1 MKALKYISAI
11 TLVALAA
18 TSCVI
23 RFDKDK
29 MLKALE
35 DHKKII
41 EDYSMFVEDST
52 ESAEDN
58 VEDSIEVCWQD
69 DTVVAIRN
77 IIGQCDARF

>member
-1 MKALKYISAI
+1 MIMSALKYISAI

-52 ESAEDN
+52 QSEEDN
-58 VEDSIEVCWQD
+58 VEDSSDVCWQD
-69 DTVVAIRN
+69 DTVSVVKTE
-77 IIGQCDARF
+77 

>member
-1 MKALKYISAI
+1 MIMKALKYILTI

-41 EDYSMFVEDST
+41 EDYSMFVEHST
-52 ESAEDN
+52 QSAEDN
-58 VEDSIEVCWQD
+58 VEDSSDVCWQD
-69 DTVVAIRN
+69 DTVSVMKAE
-77 IIGQCDARF
+77 

>member
-1 MKALKYISAI
+1 MIMKALKYISAI

-35 DHKKII
+35 DNKKFI
-41 EDYSMFVEDST
+41 EDYSMFLKDST
-52 ESAEDN
+52 QSAEDN
-58 VEDSIEVCWQD
+58 VEDSVAVRWQD
-69 DTVVAIRN
+69 DTVSVVKAE
-77 IIGQCDARF
+77 

>member
-1 MKALKYISAI
+1 MIMKVLKCISAI

-35 DHKKII
+35 DHKEFI
-41 EDYSMFVEDST
+41 EDYSMFVKDST
-52 ESAEDN
+52 QSAEDN
-58 VEDSIEVCWQD
+58 VEDSVAVRWQD
-69 DTVVAIRN
+69 DTVSVVNAE
-77 IIGQCDARF
+77 

>member
-1 MKALKYISAI
+1 MIMKVLKYISAI

-35 DHKKII
+35 DHKKFI
-41 EDYSMFVEDST
+41 EDYSMFLKDST
-52 ESAEDN
+52 QSAEDN
-58 VEDSIEVCWQD
+58 VEDSSDVCWQD
-69 DTVVAIRN
+69 DTVSVMKAE
-77 IIGQCDARF
+77 

>member
-1 MKALKYISAI
+1 MIMKALKYISAI

-35 DHKKII
+35 DHKKFI
-41 EDYSMFVEDST
+41 EDYSMLVKDST
-52 ESAEDN
+52 QSAEDN
-58 VEDSIEVCWQD
+58 VEDSVEVRWQD
-69 DTVVAIRN
+69 DTVSVVKAE
-77 IIGQCDARF
+77 

>member
-1 MKALKYISAI
+1 MIMKALKYISAI

-29 MLKALE
+29 MIKALE
-35 DHKKII
+35 DHKNFI
-41 EDYSMFVEDST
+41 EDYSMFVEDSMQ
-52 ESAEDN
+52 SAEDN

-69 DTVVAIRN
+69 DTVSVVKAE
-77 IIGQCDARF
+77 

>member
-1 MKALKYISAI
+1 MIMKTLKYISAI

-41 EDYSMFVEDST
+41 EDYSMFVKDST
-52 ESAEDN
+52 QSAEDN
-58 VEDSIEVCWQD
+58 VEDSVVVCWQD
-69 DTVVAIRN
+69 DTVSVVKAE
-77 IIGQCDARF
+77 

>member
-1 MKALKYISAI
+1 MIMKALKCISAI
-11 TLVALAA
+11 MLVALAA

-29 MLKALE
+29 MLKALK
-35 DHKKII
+35 DHKKFI

-69 DTVVAIRN
+69 DTVSLVKAE
-77 IIGQCDARF
+77 

>member
-1 MKALKYISAI
+1 MIMKALKYISAI

-35 DHKKII
+35 NHKKFI
-41 EDYSMFVEDST
+41 EDYSMFVKDST
-52 ESAEDN
+52 QSAEDN
-58 VEDSIEVCWQD
+58 VEDSVAVRWQD
-69 DTVVAIRN
+69 DTVSVMKAE
-77 IIGQCDARF
+77 

>member
-1 MKALKYISAI
+1 MIMKALKYISAI

-35 DHKKII
+35 DHKKFI
-41 EDYSMFVEDST
+41 EDYSMFVTDST
-52 ESAEDN
+52 QSAENN
-58 VEDSIEVCWQD
+58 VEDSVAVRWQE
-69 DTVVAIRN
+69 DTVSVVKAE
-77 IIGQCDARF
+77 

>member
-1 MKALKYISAI
+1 MIMKALKFISAI

-35 DHKKII
+35 DNKKFI
-41 EDYSMFVEDST
+41 EDYSMFVEHST
-52 ESAEDN
+52 QSAEDN
-58 VEDSIEVCWQD
+58 FEDSSDVCWQD
-69 DTVVAIRN
+69 DTVSVVKAE
-77 IIGQCDARF
+77 

>member
-1 MKALKYISAI
+1 MIMKALKYISAI

-35 DHKKII
+35 NHKKFI
-41 EDYSMFVEDST
+41 EDYSMFVMDST
-52 ESAEDN
+52 QSAEDN
-58 VEDSIEVCWQD
+58 VEDSVAVRWQD
-69 DTVVAIRN
+69 DTVSVMKAE
-77 IIGQCDARF
+77 

>member
-1 MKALKYISAI
+1 MIMKALKYISAI

-35 DHKKII
+35 DHKKFI
-41 EDYSMFVEDST
+41 EDYSMFVEHST
-52 ESAEDN
+52 QSAEDN
-58 VEDSIEVCWQD
+58 VEDSVAVRWQD
-69 DTVVAIRN
+69 DTVSVMKAE
-77 IIGQCDARF
+77 

>member
-1 MKALKYISAI
+1 
-11 TLVALAA
+11 
-18 TSCVI
+18 
-23 RFDKDK
+23 

-35 DHKKII
+35 DHKKFI

-69 DTVVAIRN
+69 DTVSVVKAE
-77 IIGQCDARF
+77 

>member
-1 MKALKYISAI
+1 MIMKALKYISAI

-35 DHKKII
+35 DHKKFI
-41 EDYSMFVEDST
+41 EDSMFVKYST
-52 ESAEDN
+52 QSAEDN
-58 VEDSIEVCWQD
+58 VEDSVVVCFQD
-69 DTVVAIRN
+69 DTVSVVKAE
-77 IIGQCDARF
+77 

>member
-1 MKALKYISAI
+1 MIMKALKYISAI

-35 DHKKII
+35 DHKKFI
-41 EDYSMFVEDST
+41 EDSMFVEDST
-52 ESAEDN
+52 QSEEDN
-58 VEDSIEVCWQD
+58 VEDSSDVCCQD
-69 DTVVAIRN
+69 DTVSVVKAE
-77 IIGQCDARF
+77 

>member
-1 MKALKYISAI
+1 MIMKALKYILAI

-35 DHKKII
+35 NHKKFI

-52 ESAEDN
+52 QSEEDN
-58 VEDSIEVCWQD
+58 VEDSSGVCWQD
-69 DTVVAIRN
+69 DTVSVVKAE
-77 IIGQCDARF
+77 

>member
-1 MKALKYISAI
+1 MIMKVLKYISAI

-35 DHKKII
+35 EHKKFI

-52 ESAEDN
+52 QLEEDN
-58 VEDSIEVCWQD
+58 VEDSSDVCWQD
-69 DTVVAIRN
+69 DTVSVVKAE
-77 IIGQCDARF
+77 

>member
-1 MKALKYISAI
+1 MIMKALKYISAI

-35 DHKKII
+35 DHKKFIG
-41 EDYSMFVEDST
+41 DYSMFVKDST
-52 ESAEDN
+52 QSAEDN
-58 VEDSIEVCWQD
+58 VEDSVAVRWQD
-69 DTVVAIRN
+69 DTVSVVKAE
-77 IIGQCDARF
+77 

>member
-1 MKALKYISAI
+1 MIMKALKYISAI

-35 DHKKII
+35 DHKKFI
-41 EDYSMFVEDST
+41 EDYSMFVDST

-69 DTVVAIRN
+69 DTVSVVKAE
-77 IIGQCDARF
+77 

>member
-1 MKALKYISAI
+1 MIMKALKYISAI

-35 DHKKII
+35 DNKKFI
-41 EDYSMFVEDST
+41 EDYSMFVEHST
-52 ESAEDN
+52 QSEEDN
-58 VEDSIEVCWQD
+58 VEDSSDVCCQD
-69 DTVVAIRN
+69 DTVSVVKAE
-77 IIGQCDARF
+77 

>member
-1 MKALKYISAI
+1 MIMKALKYISAI

-35 DHKKII
+35 DHKKFI
-41 EDYSMFVEDST
+41 EDYSMFVKDST
-52 ESAEDN
+52 QSAEDN
-58 VEDSIEVCWQD
+58 VEDSVAVRWHD
-69 DTVVAIRN
+69 DTVSVMKAE
-77 IIGQCDARF
+77 

>member
-1 MKALKYISAI
+1 MIMKALKYISAI

-35 DHKKII
+35 DHKKFI
-41 EDYSMFVEDST
+41 EDYH
-52 ESAEDN
+52 
-58 VEDSIEVCWQD
+58 VCGAFYG
-69 DTVVAIRN
+69 VGG
-77 IIGQCDARF
+77 GQCRGQQ

>member
-1 MKALKYISAI
+1 MIMKTLKYISAI

-35 DHKKII
+35 DHKKFN
-41 EDYSMFVEDST
+41 EDYSMFVKDST
-52 ESAEDN
+52 QSAEDN
-58 VEDSIEVCWQD
+58 VEDSVAVRWQD
-69 DTVVAIRN
+69 DTVSVMKAE
-77 IIGQCDARF
+77 

>member
-1 MKALKYISAI
+1 MIMKALKYISAI

-18 TSCVI
+18 TSGVI

-35 DHKKII
+35 DHKKFI

-58 VEDSIEVCWQD
+58 VEDSVEVCCQD
-69 DTVVAIRN
+69 DTVSIVKAE
-77 IIGQCDARF
+77 

>member
-1 MKALKYISAI
+1 MIMKALKYISAI

-35 DHKKII
+35 DHKKFI
-41 EDYSMFVEDST
+41 EDYSMFVKDST
-52 ESAEDN
+52 QSAEDN
-58 VEDSIEVCWQD
+58 VEDSVEERWQD
-69 DTVVAIRN
+69 DTVSVVKAE
-77 IIGQCDARF
+77 

>member
-1 MKALKYISAI
+1 MIMKALKYISAI

-35 DHKKII
+35 DHKKFI

-52 ESAEDN
+52 QSAEDN
-58 VEDSIEVCWQD
+58 VEDSSDVCCQD
-69 DTVVAIRN
+69 DTVSVVKAE
-77 IIGQCDARF
+77 